1 MGMRSDRVL
10 EYVADLPRLALARTL
25 RAHPEWLLANVFGI
39 IERGGPRAAAL
50 GRLTIGELLDGPSE
64 TPLIIDRGRH
74 RRATRCNGAEFDQ
87 LVFEVLCEARDDVA
101 SGYLRARLGGP
112 RWKMQ
117 NSLRRLVAAGKV
129 VTSGATS
136 ATRHRAVRVPA

>member
-1 MGMRSDRVL
+1 MRSRRVL
-10 EYVADLPRLALARTL
+10 DPVAELPRLALARTL
-25 RAHPEWLLANVFGI
+25 RAHPEWLLANVFGVI
-39 IERGGPRAAAL
+39 KRGGPRAAAL
-50 GRLTIGELLDGPSE
+50 GKLTIGELLDGPCEKPTS
-64 TPLIIDRGRH
+64 IDRARH

-87 LVFEVLCEARDDVA
+87 LVFEVLCEAQDDVA

-117 NSLRRLVAAGKV
+117 KSLRRLHEAGKV

-136 ATRHRAVRVPA
+136 ATRHRAVRVPT